1 MARLSPSPTLL
12 GQDGGSLGQVLSIGM
27 VRGVLTSK
35 AKSINLK
42 ETPPMADVLDRFQ
55 NPLARGC
62 AAALIGASAA
72 SIVSG
77 GLLGLTLLEDRWVHR
92 ISTYAALAGAGVGAV
107 LGIAAIRPV
116 QRKSAR
122 TEIEAPPA
130 TDEWKSW
137 RNFEVV
143 RKVEESREITSF
155 YLKPQESMDLPSFQP
170 GQFLTIKLNIPEQS
184 RPVIR
189 TYSLSD
195 YQAQPDYYRLSIKR
209 EGPPKGQEVPPGV
222 ASSFMHDQ
230 IQVGSVIP
238 AKPPTGKFVLDVH
251 GDRPAVLISNGV
263 GITPMISMA
272 KAAIA
277 ANPNRPIWF
286 LHGARDGSFHACREE
301 VLAIAPDNSNFRV
314 HYRYSRPRM
323 EDDGGYHSTG
333 YVDIDLIK
341 ALVAPVLEEQNQVS
355 AAEYF
360 LCGSPAFMDSLRNG
374 LADWGVPDS
383 QVYFES
389 FAKPAPKAK
398 AATEIAAIA
407 ATGTTEVVFTQSGK
421 TTTWTPTDGTLLE
434 FAEDQGLSPDFS
446 CRAGICLT
454 CMCRLEE
461 GEVAYDEP
469 PSGTPDEGSVLI
481 CVAKPRTDKVV
492 LDI

>member
-1 MARLSPSPTLL
+1 
-12 GQDGGSLGQVLSIGM
+12 
-27 VRGVLTSK
+27 
-35 AKSINLK
+35 
-42 ETPPMADVLDRFQ
+42 MADILDRFQ
-55 NPLARGC
+55 NPLARGFT
-62 AAALIGASAA
+62 AAVIGAAAA

-77 GLLGLTLLEDRWVHR
+77 GFLGLTLLEDRWVHR

-107 LGIAAIRPV
+107 LGIAAVKPAP
-116 QRKSAR
+116 RKLKQA
-122 TEIEAPPA
+122 EVEAPL
-130 TDEWKSW
+130 TTNEWKNW

-155 YLKPQESMDLPSFQP
+155 YLQPQERMDLPSFQP
-170 GQFLTIKLNIPEQS
+170 GQFLTIKLDIPGQS
-184 RPVIR
+184 RPMIR

-195 YQAQPDYYRLSIKR
+195 YQAQPGYYRLSIKR
-209 EGPPKGQEVPPGV
+209 EGPPKGQEVPPGI
-222 ASSFMHDQ
+222 ASNFMHDQ

-238 AKPPTGKFVLDVH
+238 AKPPAGKFVLDVQS
-251 GDRPAVLISNGV
+251 DRPAVLISNGV

-277 ANPNRPIWF
+277 AHPKRPIWF

-301 VLAIAPDNSNFRV
+301 VLAIAPDNPNFRV

-341 ALVAPVLEEQNQVS
+341 ALVAPILEEQNQVS
-355 AAEYF
+355 EAEYF
-360 LCGSPAFMDSLRNG
+360 LCGSPAFMDSLRSG
-374 LADWGVPDS
+374 LAEWGVSDS

-398 AATEIAAIA
+398 AATETSDPAAA
-407 ATGTTEVVFTQSGK
+407 GTTEVVFAQSGQ
-421 TTTWTPTDGTLLE
+421 TATWTPADGTLLE

-454 CMCRLEE
+454 CMCRLQE
-461 GEVAYDEP
+461 GEVAYDESP
-469 PSGTPDEGSVLI
+469 TGTPDEGSVLI

>member
-1 MARLSPSPTLL
+1 
-12 GQDGGSLGQVLSIGM
+12 
-27 VRGVLTSK
+27 
-35 AKSINLK
+35 
-42 ETPPMADVLDRFQ
+42 MADVLDRFQ

-62 AAALIGASAA
+62 TAAVMGASAA
-72 SIVSG
+72 AIVSG

-92 ISTYAALAGAGVGAV
+92 ISTYAALAGAGVGAL
-107 LGIAAIRPV
+107 LGVVAVKPV
-116 QRKSAR
+116 KQQH
-122 TEIEAPPA
+122 PQA
-130 TDEWKSW
+130 TSESPLASDEWKGW
-137 RNFEVV
+137 RNCEVV

-170 GQFLTIKLNIPEQS
+170 GQFLTIKLDIPGQS

-209 EGPPKGQEVPPGV
+209 EGPPKGQDVPPGV
-222 ASSFMHDQ
+222 ASNFMHDQ

-238 AKPPTGKFVLDVH
+238 AKPPAGKFVLDVH
-251 GDRPAVLISNGV
+251 SDRPAVLMSNGV

-277 ANPNRPIWF
+277 TKPNRPIWF

-301 VLAIAPDNSNFRV
+301 VLAIAPDNPNFRV

-355 AAEYF
+355 EAEYF
-360 LCGSPAFMDSLRNG
+360 LCGSSTFMDSLRSG
-374 LADWGVPDS
+374 LAEWGVSDS

-389 FAKPAPKAK
+389 FAKPAPKVQ
-398 AATEIAAIA
+398 AATETSNEIAIE
-407 ATGTTEVVFTQSGK
+407 TTEVVFAQSGK
-421 TTTWTPTDGTLLE
+421 TATWTPEDGTLLE

-454 CMCRLEE
+454 CMCRLQE
-461 GEVAYDEP
+461 GEVTYAEP
-469 PSGTPDEGSVLI
+469 PTGTPDEGSALI
-481 CVAKPRTDKVV
+481 CVAKPRTAKVV